1 MSMLGTK
8 VAVCTSSPR
17 VRKVDLT
24 HCRSFCKA
32 KRSLTFHWKFQASSP
47 VVVSCWLNARLVPIM
62 MPPSANWFA
71 PLPPWLKLVTLPLAS
86 RGRRSG

>member
-32 KRSLTFHWKFQASSP
+32 KRSLTAHWKFQASSA
-47 VVVSCWLNARLVPIM
+47 VLVWCWVNARLVPIM

-71 PLPPWLKLVTLPLAS
+71 PLPPRLKSVTLPLAS
-86 RGRRSG
+86 RGSCNG